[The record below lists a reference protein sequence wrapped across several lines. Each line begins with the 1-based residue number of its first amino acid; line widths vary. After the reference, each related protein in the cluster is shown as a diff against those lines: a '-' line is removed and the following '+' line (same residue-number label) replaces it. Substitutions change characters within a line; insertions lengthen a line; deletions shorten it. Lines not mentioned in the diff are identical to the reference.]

1 MNQPPLNPDALEA
14 AVKAI
19 DPGLYGDFEADLV
32 KHAGF
37 TEEKA
42 REYVIAKKRR
52 TEDFARAAVSAYLAV
67 AQPAVNSVEEVPAKL
82 QIISWEEEPE
92 HECWKLAPDET
103 FVGLIV
109 KSGRSWTPRDKY
121 TLNIER
127 PAVKP

>member
-1 MNQPPLNPDALEA
+1 MNQPPLNPDALDNLA
-14 AVKAI
+14 QVVLGI
-19 DPGLYGDFEADLV
+19 S
-32 KHAGF
+32 
-37 TEEKA
+37 TEEWN
-42 REYVIAKKRR
+42 EHDEDEKRQALAPYTR
-52 TEDFARAAVSAYLAV
+52 IIETYLAAALPEV
-67 AQPAVNSVEEVPAKL
+67 TSVEEVPAKL

-127 PAVKP
+127 PEVKP